1 MTDRP
6 DIPRSPFEDEQGP
19 RLLLNGVW
27 LRPREIQ
34 LEEEAGGCGCLIALT
49 LIGALVC
56 LAAILGSGCTPRYT
70 VIPADR
76 EVVPVKALRA
86 GEQRTENG
94 ERIAPAG
101 RRIYVEAEEGATGW
115 YVPDA
120 TMIELLEAE

>member
-6 DIPRSPFEDEQGP
+6 ETPFNNSPFKDDKGRP
-19 RLLLNGVW
+19 RLFINGVW

-34 LEEEAGGCGCLIALT
+34 IEEMADDSGYGCLLAVI

-56 LAAILGSGCTPRYT
+56 LAAIFGSGCTPRYT

-76 EVVPVKALRA
+76 EVVPIRQTVTDEAAKRK
-86 GEQRTENG
+86 T
-94 ERIAPAG
+94 
-101 RRIYVEAEEGATGW
+101 YVEDDAGATGW

-120 TMIELLEAE
+120 VMLDLLNAD

>member
-1 MTDRP
+1 MASGSAPERFKSRRWPTTA
-6 DIPRSPFEDEQGP
+6 
-19 RLLLNGVW
+19 V
-27 LRPREIQ
+27 
-34 LEEEAGGCGCLIALT
+34 
-49 LIGALVC
+49 
-56 LAAILGSGCTPRYT
+56 LAAIFGSGCTPRYT

>member
-1 MTDRP
+1 MTEP

-34 LEEEAGGCGCLIALT
+34 LEEEAGGCGCLLAVI
-49 LIGALVC
+49 LIGAAVC

-76 EVVPVKALRA
+76 EAVPIRQTVTDAAASR
-86 GEQRTENG
+86 RT
-94 ERIAPAG
+94 
-101 RRIYVEAEEGATGW
+101 YVEDPAAATGW

-120 TMIELLEAE
+120 VLLDLLDAD

>member
-34 LEEEAGGCGCLIALT
+34 LEEEADGCGCLLAIIVVA
-49 LIGALVC
+49 ALVC
-56 LAAILGSGCTPRYT
+56 LAAIFGSGCAPTYT
-70 VIPADR
+70 VVAADR
-76 EVVPVKALRA
+76 EVVPVYQNGSLEGK
-86 GEQRTENG
+86 RT
-94 ERIAPAG
+94 
-101 RRIYVEAEEGATGW
+101 YVEDEGNATGW

-120 TMIELLEAE
+120 TMLDLLNAE

>member
-27 LRPREIQ
+27 LRPREVQ
-34 LEEEAGGCGCLIALT
+34 LEEEADDSGCGCLIALT

-76 EVVPVKALRA
+76 EVIPVRQTVTDEAAKRK
-86 GEQRTENG
+86 T
-94 ERIAPAG
+94 
-101 RRIYVEAEEGATGW
+101 YVEDDAGATGW

-120 TMIELLEAE
+120 VLLDLLEATTPAD